1 MKESFWRKPLTVGL
15 AGVLVGVAGVF
26 LVAGGIEATNTESFC
41 ISCHEMRENVYS
53 EYKDS
58 VHDTNRTGVRA
69 TCPDCHV
76 PKALGPKLAVK
87 IAASS
92 ELLGHFMGKIDT
104 REKFEQ
110 HRYTMARSVW
120 DKMRATDSRECR
132 GCHNAEKMSPDVQS
146 VTAQKKHATGK
157 AEGLSCIDC
166 HFGIAHNEPDGPN
179 PIELRAQARR
189 Q

>member
-1 MKESFWRKPLTVGL
+1 MTKLWRKPFVIGL
-15 AGVLVGVAGVF
+15 AGALFGIAGVG
-26 LVAGGIEATNTESFC
+26 LIAGGIEATNTESFC

-53 EYKDS
+53 EYKGS
-58 VHDTNRTGVRA
+58 VHDSNRTGVRA

-76 PKALGPKLAVK
+76 PKELGPKLAVK

-92 ELLGHFMGKIDT
+92 ELLGHFMGTIDT

-120 DKMRATDSRECR
+120 EKMRASNSRECR
-132 GCHNAEKMSPDVQS
+132 SCHNAEKMSEEVQS
-146 VTAQKKHATGK
+146 VVAQKKHAAGK

-166 HFGIAHNEPDGPN
+166 HFGIAHEEPNGPN
-179 PIELRAQARR
+179 PIELRAQAKGR
-189 Q
+189 